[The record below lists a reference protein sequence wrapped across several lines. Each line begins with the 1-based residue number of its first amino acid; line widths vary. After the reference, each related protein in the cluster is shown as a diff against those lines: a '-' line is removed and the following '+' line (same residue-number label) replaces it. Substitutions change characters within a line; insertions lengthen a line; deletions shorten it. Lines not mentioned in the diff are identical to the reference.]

1 MAQPQMCSQCFTLV
15 EDSCQKLSTNCLPQ
29 EEAFKQQQEAQ
40 LTFSNRAGHG
50 VAEKRP
56 EDSVYY
62 HPTLNPEGIP
72 PPGKPQVRAS
82 ARRHARACG
91 STLRCKRPAEHVVLH
106 ACQAYTLNEQQTV
119 LC

>member
-1 MAQPQMCSQCFTLV
+1 MSFYAAELWQTQNIPGLACNMARAVQ
-15 EDSCQKLSTNCLPQ
+15 ED
-29 EEAFKQQQEAQ
+29 AFKQQQEAQ

-72 PPGKPQVRAS
+72 PPGKAQVCYPSPTNR
-82 ARRHARACG
+82 
-91 STLRCKRPAEHVVLH
+91 
-106 ACQAYTLNEQQTV
+106 
-119 LC
+119 